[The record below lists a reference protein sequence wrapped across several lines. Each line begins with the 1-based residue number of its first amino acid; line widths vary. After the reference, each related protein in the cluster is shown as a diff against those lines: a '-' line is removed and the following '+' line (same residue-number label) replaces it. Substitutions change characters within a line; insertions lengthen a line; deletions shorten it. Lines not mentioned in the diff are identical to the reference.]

1 MHSFSKN
8 TKVAIKQCSEIILAR
23 ELLLQ
28 HYPEFPKFYEQFLKK
43 TIESISISIFLFKKT
58 SERISISIFLF
69 DQDKLQF
76 SCPRLQVL
84 LTEFPSQKFHFS
96 DWWIQQ
102 LLTPTKDQFPL
113 HGADIALHWAL
124 GTASDY
130 RWKFSSF
137 CKTFTIEE
145 TCVTG
150 SLEAFTLGRSIKV
163 VFLIKL

>member
-1 MHSFSKN
+1 MHSFSNN
-8 TKVAIKQCSEIILAR
+8 TNVAIKQCSEIILAR

-28 HYPEFPKFYEQFLKK
+28 HYPEIPKFYEQFLKK

-69 DQDKLQF
+69 HQDKLQF

-84 LTEFPSQKFHFS
+84 LTEFPSPKFHFS

-113 HGADIALHWAL
+113 HGVDIALQWAL
-124 GTASDY
+124 GTAPD
-130 RWKFSSF
+130 R
-137 CKTFTIEE
+137 
-145 TCVTG
+145 
-150 SLEAFTLGRSIKV
+150 R
-163 VFLIKL
+163 

>member
-1 MHSFSKN
+1 MILHSFSNN

-43 TIESISISIFLFKKT
+43 SIESISISIFLFKKT

-113 HGADIALHWAL
+113 HGVDIALQWASW
-124 GTASDY
+124 TASDH
-130 RWKFSSF
+130 
-137 CKTFTIEE
+137 
-145 TCVTG
+145 
-150 SLEAFTLGRSIKV
+150 
-163 VFLIKL
+163 